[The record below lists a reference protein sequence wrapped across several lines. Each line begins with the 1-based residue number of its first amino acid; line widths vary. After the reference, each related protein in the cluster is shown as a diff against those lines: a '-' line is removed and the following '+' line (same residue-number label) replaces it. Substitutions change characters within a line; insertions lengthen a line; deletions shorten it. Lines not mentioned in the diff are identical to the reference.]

1 MGILTGKVALVTGTT
16 APNGIGRA
24 ISKRLA
30 KDGATVIVSDT
41 GGILTTEAGDLH
53 RADLLKG
60 LVQDIEENGGT
71 ARAVELDVTSA
82 DDIARAMEDAQESL
96 GRLDILINNA
106 GTISGVGPFLNTTPD
121 QWQTS
126 FAVNMLGPVMLAQ
139 AAIPLMR
146 TQDGGRIINIGST
159 GSLGAHAGFGA
170 YTTMKHGMVGLT
182 KTIAAEFGP
191 DGILCNLVC
200 PGFIATDMHEAANTR
215 IAAET
220 GTSIEETRLRRY
232 ADVSLRRAGQPE
244 EVANMV
250 AFLAGPEGSYITGT
264 TLAVAGGVPLG
275 L

>member
-1 MGILTGKVALVTGTT
+1 MGTLTGKVALVTGTA

-24 ISKRLA
+24 IAKRLA
-30 KDGATVIVSDT
+30 RDGATVIVSDT

-53 RADLLKG
+53 RADLLNA
-60 LVQDIEENGGT
+60 LVQDIEENGGA
-71 ARAVELDVTSA
+71 ARAIELDVTSA
-82 DDIARAMEDAQESL
+82 DDIARAMDYVQENL

-121 QWQTS
+121 QWRTS

-146 TQDGGRIINIGST
+146 AQDGGRIINIGST

-215 IAAET
+215 IASET
-220 GTSIEETRLRRY
+220 GTSVEETRARRY
-232 ADVSLRRAGQPE
+232 ADVSLRRAGQPD

>member
-1 MGILTGKVALVTGTT
+1 MSLLTGKVALVTGTA

-24 ISKRLA
+24 IAKRLA
-30 KDGATVIVSDT
+30 RDGATVIVSDT
-41 GGILTTEAGDLH
+41 GGVLTTEAGDLD

-60 LVQDIEENGGT
+60 LVQDIEENGG
-71 ARAVELDVTSA
+71 ARAIELDVTSA
-82 DDIARAMEDAQESL
+82 DDIARAMDYAQESL

-121 QWQTS
+121 QWRTS

-146 TQDGGRIINIGST
+146 AQDGGRIINIGST

-215 IAAET
+215 IASET
-220 GTSIEETRLRRY
+220 GTSVEETRARRY
-232 ADVSLRRAGQPE
+232 ADVSLRRAGAPD